1 MRGTISGLVAIVGLA
16 FAGSAPAMACGSSA
30 CAPCGYA
37 SPCAPTVTAYPYQP
51 AYTYHPGYTY
61 GYASGY
67 SGCGACGARY
77 ERLPEPT
84 RQYYY
89 VNQGPTYSG
98 PGAFAPY
105 PAYQESAIPVYR
117 YHHRH
122 HAYEETLV
130 APPVVYGHPQGA
142 YRWGAS
148 SYYHGRRVLRRYY

>member
-1 MRGTISGLVAIVGLA
+1 MRGLISGLVAIVGLA
-16 FAGSAPAMACGSSA
+16 AAGSAPAAACGASA

-37 SPCAPTVTAYPYQP
+37 SPCAPTVTYQPTYSYQP

-61 GYASGY
+61 GYA
-67 SGCGACGARY
+67 GCGSCGATY

-105 PAYQESAIPVYR
+105 PAYEERAIPVYR

-122 HAYEETLV
+122 HAYEATRVVPE
-130 APPVVYGHPQGA
+130 VVYGHPHRA

-148 SYYHGRRVLRRYY
+148 SYYHGQRVLRRYY

>member
-1 MRGTISGLVAIVGLA
+1 MRGVISGLVAIVGLA
-16 FAGSAPAMACGSSA
+16 VAGSAPAAACGASA

-37 SPCAPTVTAYPYQP
+37 SPCAPTVAYQPTYSYQP

-61 GYASGY
+61 GHT
-67 SGCGACGARY
+67 GCGSCGVSY

-105 PAYQESAIPVYR
+105 PAYEERAIPVYR

-122 HAYEETLV
+122 HAYEETRV
-130 APPVVYGHPQGA
+130 APEVVYAQPQHA

-148 SYYHGRRVLRRYY
+148 PYYHGRRVLRRYY

>member
-1 MRGTISGLVAIVGLA
+1 MRGMISGLVAIAGLA
-16 FAGSAPAMACGSSA
+16 VAGSAPAAACGATA

-37 SPCAPTVTAYPYQP
+37 SPCAPTVTYQP
-51 AYTYHPGYTY
+51 TYTYQPGYSY
-61 GYASGY
+61 GHA
-67 SGCGACGARY
+67 GCGSCSAHY

-105 PAYQESAIPVYR
+105 PAYEERALPVYR
-117 YHHRH
+117 YHHRR
-122 HAYEETLV
+122 HAYEATRV
-130 APPVVYGHPQGA
+130 APEVVYAQPHGS

-148 SYYHGRRVLRRYY
+148 PYYHGRRVLRRYY